1 MTAKQKKHLYF
12 AIGIAISVILI
23 WVLFR
28 EVDFPQL
35 AVALKGANY
44 WWLLPNIA
52 FIFLTMYQRAFRWKY
67 MLAPIVDV
75 PFPKL
80 LAATCIGFMANNVL
94 PLRLGEFMR
103 AYSLAAQD
111 RRISKSASLATIFV
125 ERMVFDLVALLL
137 IFGAVLYLSHLT
149 VTGEM
154 QFGLNLT
161 ILSDLLGLVFMLV
174 LALRPA
180 QTGRLLSKYL
190 FLPEKGR
197 VGLER
202 IVVRFSR
209 GLDFLSDRRAVVSVS
224 LQTLLIWLLMGLSNI
239 FVFWAFGLHLPLDA
253 SYVLLVVVSISILI
267 PSSPGFVGVYHAGA
281 VWSMMQYGV
290 AKEVALSCAL
300 VMHAAQFIVITGMG
314 FYYLKKAHLS
324 LKDLGDEAQTETQ

>member
-1 MTAKQKKHLYF
+1 
-12 AIGIAISVILI
+12 
-23 WVLFR
+23 
-28 EVDFPQL
+28 
-35 AVALKGANY
+35 
-44 WWLLPNIA
+44 
-52 FIFLTMYQRAFRWKY
+52 
-67 MLAPIVDV
+67 
-75 PFPKL
+75 
-80 LAATCIGFMANNVL
+80 
-94 PLRLGEFMR
+94 
-103 AYSLAAQD
+103 
-111 RRISKSASLATIFV
+111 
-125 ERMVFDLVALLL
+125 
-137 IFGAVLYLSHLT
+137 
-149 VTGEM
+149 M

-161 ILSDLLGLVFMLV
+161 ILSALLGLVFMLV

-239 FVFWAFGLHLPLDA
+239 FVFWAFGLRLPLDA